1 MAARSSFSWTF
12 APSSVDDMRASR
24 VRSHGTRRHDADKS
38 LVGFVVGDVA
48 YAVPVHAVREIVNP
62 LPVVPLPRAPAA
74 VPGVSDYRGDV
85 VPVVDMRVRLG
96 LPVFAETRR
105 TKWIIL
111 DVGGKFIALV
121 VDSVTEVF
129 GTANVALRTAPL
141 LGGGELERGIS
152 SVASHGDKLVFVL
165 DIATLRS
172 VVDGVVLPQALESA
186 P

>member
-1 MAARSSFSWTF
+1 
-12 APSSVDDMRASR
+12 
-24 VRSHGTRRHDADKS
+24 
-38 LVGFVVGDVA
+38 VVGDVS

-62 LPVVPLPRAPAA
+62 LLVVPLPRAPAS
-74 VPGVSDYRGDV
+74 VPGVSEYRGDV

-96 LPVFAETRR
+96 LPASGDTRR

-111 DVGGKFIALV
+111 DIGGKYIALV

-152 SVASHGDKLVFVL
+152 QVATHGDKLVFVL
-165 DIATLRS
+165 DIATLKS
-172 VVDGVVLPQALESA
+172 VTDGVALPSALESS